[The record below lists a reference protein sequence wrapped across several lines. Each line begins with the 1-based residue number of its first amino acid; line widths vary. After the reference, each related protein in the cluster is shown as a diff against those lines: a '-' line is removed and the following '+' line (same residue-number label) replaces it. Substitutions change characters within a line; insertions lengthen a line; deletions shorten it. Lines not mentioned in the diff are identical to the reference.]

1 MSAVKAAAGELLI
14 SLLLDWNRLT
24 LRAEMNLQCVC
35 LPSLSSFGPTLTIF
49 LSLFLAYHSSAET
62 WDCHNRVEGMLTQLY
77 ARFCLHERKLPSI
90 GDSPATA
97 WRAGTWL
104 DAWNS
109 NTHTEFLAGAKK
121 YGRNLKTDS
130 TSVTMQGVIR
140 TDTLANNIRLSYDHV
155 RRQWS
160 NMINRSTNIHGKTWD
175 LFPERKKKRVN
186 NFMHS

>member
-1 MSAVKAAAGELLI
+1 
-14 SLLLDWNRLT
+14 
-24 LRAEMNLQCVC
+24 MNLQCVC

-49 LSLFLAYHSSAET
+49 LSFFLAYHSNAET
-62 WDCHNRVEGMLTQLY
+62 WDCHNRVEYMPTQFY

-90 GDSPATA
+90 RDNLATA

-109 NTHTEFLAGAKK
+109 NTHTEFLAAVKK

-140 TDTLANNIRLSYDHV
+140 TDTLANNIRLSYNHV

-160 NMINRSTNIHGKTWD
+160 NMINRSTNIHSKTWD
-175 LFPERKKKRVN
+175 FFPERKKKRIN
-186 NFMHS
+186 NLVRS